1 MRTTC
6 VETRPN
12 RTLLLSVNLIFICL
26 STSQFYLKCL
36 FTFVTWSC
44 RHLADSSWCSPSG
57 KGRRRRFCR
66 PSGHSLHSQSLWHH
80 FLDTAGR
87 WGNPR
92 RTALAAPNRK
102 AGRLCW
108 TLGGGGAQRYGG
120 GQWKSKGAV
129 WRCRCN
135 CRRWKTWKTWCWKE
149 DKHKEKQ
156 PFSTLK
162 CCRGSAGESGRQ

>member
-1 MRTTC
+1 MWTTC

-12 RTLLLSVNLIFICL
+12 QTLLFSVYLIFICL
-26 STSQFYLKCL
+26 SISQFYLKCL

-66 PSGHSLHSQSLWHH
+66 PSVRSLRSQSLWHH

-108 TLGGGGAQRYGG
+108 TLGVEVGGWVTEI
-120 GQWKSKGAV
+120 WKRSVEIKGSRV
-129 WRCRCN
+129 KVSVQLQKMKDMKN
-135 CRRWKTWKTWCWKE
+135 MMLE
-149 DKHKEKQ
+149 
-156 PFSTLK
+156 
-162 CCRGSAGESGRQ
+162 GR